1 MNASEF
7 QGLAYSE
14 LKAAETVGLV
24 EAIAVSF
31 KELLAYQTNGIF
43 VLHLEDQIKLICYLF
58 VSSNLRSW
66 H

>member
-7 QGLAYSE
+7 QGLADSE
-14 LKAAETVGLV
+14 LKATEAVGLM
-24 EAIAVSF
+24 EAIAVSL
-31 KELLAYQTNGIF
+31 KELLAYQTNGVF

-58 VSSNLRSW
+58 VPGNLRPC